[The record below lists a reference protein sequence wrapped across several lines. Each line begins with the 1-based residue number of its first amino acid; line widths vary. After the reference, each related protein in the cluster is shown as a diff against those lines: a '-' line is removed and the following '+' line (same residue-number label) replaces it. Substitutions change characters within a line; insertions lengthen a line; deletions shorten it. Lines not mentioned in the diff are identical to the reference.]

1 MKHLSRLILIVM
13 LMTGIQTVS
22 SAQAFS
28 GDFTKRGTIGGTFAT
43 DSATVSRAT
52 PDTFACV
59 VNPHRNSVGFTIQAK
74 PISGSAHDS
83 TVIEVWGTKTYNGSF
98 GWTLI
103 DTFQMSTAQ
112 TYQYFDVNPVSWPGN
127 PYTGYMFIMRSAA
140 LTSTY
145 TTRWR
150 VHALIR

>member
-59 VNPHRNSVGFTIQAK
+59 VNPHRNSVGFTIQAL
-74 PISGSAHDS
+74 PVSGSAHDS
-83 TVIEVWGTKTYNGSF
+83 TVIECWGTKTYNGTF
-98 GWTLI
+98 GYVLL
-103 DTFQMSTAQ
+103 DTFHLATTQA
-112 TYQYFDVNPVSWPGN
+112 YQFFDWNPVSWPGN